1 MKAWLLAM
9 IGFYQRRI
17 SPMLGARCRFHPTC
31 SHYAREAL
39 QNHGLIKG
47 MGLAIWRILRCQPFC
62 KGGYDPVPLGKQT
75 ESEQAQADEI
85 NSGPAE

>member
-1 MKAWLLAM
+1 MKALLLAM

-31 SHYAREAL
+31 SHYATDAL

-47 MGLAIWRILRCQPFC
+47 MLLSIWRILRCQPFC
-62 KGGYDPVPLGKQT
+62 KGGYDPVPLAGR
-75 ESEQAQADEI
+75 A
-85 NSGPAE
+85 PAEAKDGENRSND